1 MASTAPT
8 LTWAMTATRAPVDP
22 TLAQDVLDALA
33 LSVGDTTTWRVIS
46 SGAGFV
52 EIGPVVNSPTTDDYV
67 NFRIIIAFG
76 INAAQRQEPHD
87 GAAVNAGELWMGVSP
102 EGGSV
107 GIIGA
112 GPLTAADPYTTRWS
126 LFWRCSG
133 IITGGA
139 DVDNLFCLAS
149 DEVFSCWFNEAA
161 PEDWWG
167 GVAGAF
173 IDPPTDADGEGTP
186 GRVFGM
192 LTSGRDI
199 ISSNFWAGASDLFN
213 SGLGS
218 LDPVMG
224 CFRPAL
230 PARWSILGRS
240 SEASQLAP
248 RHQTEGG
255 TRITMP
261 TVVFQHARTT
271 LGSSGGVNPPNGVGI
286 LRQIRRT
293 SDNKMR
299 VVVQNGSAVNKSFLI
314 GGSTT
319 GNVDVASFDQG

>member
-8 LTWAMTATRAPVDP
+8 LTWAMTATRSPVDP

-33 LSVGDTTTWRVIS
+33 LSVGDTTTWRVVT
-46 SGAGFV
+46 SGAGFL

-76 INAAQRQEPHD
+76 INAAQRQTPHS
-87 GAAVNAGELWMGVSP
+87 GAAVNAGELWMGVAP

-139 DVDNLFCLAS
+139 DVDNLFCLTS

-167 GVAGAF
+167 GIAGAF

-186 GRVFGM
+186 GRVYGM
-192 LTSGRDI
+192 SVSGRDI
-199 ISSNFWAGASDLFN
+199 LSGNFWQNTSEFLNG
-213 SGLGS
+213 GTGS
-218 LDPVMG
+218 FDAVTG

-230 PARWSILGRS
+230 PARWTILDR
-240 SEASQLAP
+240 ATAAAQLSP
-248 RHQTEGG
+248 RADTEGG

-261 TVVFQHARTT
+261 VLMYQAAVTT
-271 LGSSGGVNPPNGVGI
+271 IGSSGGVNSNNGVGI

-293 SDNKMR
+293 TDNKMR
-299 VVVQNGSAVNKSFLI
+299 VIVQNGSAVDKSFI
-314 GGSTT
+314 IASSTAAD
-319 GNVDVASFDQG
+319 VDAASFDQG